1 MNRPTRLTNSLAA
14 GVAAL
19 ALAGGVAPA
28 KASATTTTSS
38 MSADGTQEIV
48 SSTSTA
54 TSNSTSSSSSSSSSS
69 STKTTTTTKVTSSTT
84 TTKKAVD
91 PATTCTLGD
100 SSTGTSCEEAIAFMT
115 KQMDSGGTAWHNLCL
130 GLVSRAYGNVYS
142 GIASASSAAYQIKA
156 DALMHTTTDLD
167 SIPRGAVIWLTNS
180 TGAGH
185 VAISLGNGKSISS
198 DVANGSI
205 GQESGAVGI
214 VDISFFTDTW
224 GQTLIG
230 WSAPTT

>member
-19 ALAGGVAPA
+19 ALAGGVAPVT
-28 KASATTTTSS
+28 ASATTTTSS

-54 TSNSTSSSSSSSSSS
+54 TSNSTSSRSSSSSSA

-156 DALMHTTTDLD
+156 DGLMHTTTDLD
-167 SIPRGAVIWLTNS
+167 SIPRGAIIWLTNS
-180 TGAGH
+180 SGAGH
-185 VAISLGNGKSISS
+185 VVISLGEGKAISS
-198 DVANGSI
+198 DVPNGST
-205 GQESGAVGI
+205 GAESGAVGI
-214 VDISFFTDTW
+214 VDISFFTDT
-224 GQTLIG
+224 
-230 WSAPTT
+230 

>member
-19 ALAGGVAPA
+19 ALAGGVAPVT
-28 KASATTTTSS
+28 ASATTTTSS

-54 TSNSTSSSSSSSSSS
+54 TSNSTSSRSSSSSSA

-156 DALMHTTTDLD
+156 DGLMHTTTDLD
-167 SIPRGAVIWLTNS
+167 SIPRGAIIWLTNS
-180 TGAGH
+180 SGAGH
-185 VAISLGNGKSISS
+185 VVISLGEGKAISS
-198 DVANGSI
+198 DVPNGST
-205 GQESGAVGI
+205 GAESGAVGI
-214 VDISFFTDTW
+214 VDICFFTDTW

-230 WSAPTT
+230 WSAPTI